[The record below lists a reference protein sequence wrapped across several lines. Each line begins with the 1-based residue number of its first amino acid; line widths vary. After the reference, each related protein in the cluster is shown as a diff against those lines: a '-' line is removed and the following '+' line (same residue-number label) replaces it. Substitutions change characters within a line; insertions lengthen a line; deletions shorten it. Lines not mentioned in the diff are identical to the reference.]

1 MLRCRGLRK
10 SLQEMVLMCRIK
22 LMDAVS
28 LALRLPY
35 IAKSSKGVVLMA
47 ELIIMKGFLGK
58 KLHARSAG

>member
-1 MLRCRGLRK
+1 M
-10 SLQEMVLMCRIK
+10 QEMVLMCRIK